1 MFNLILRADMLG
13 SLEAIL
19 GMIDTIKH
27 DDVGVQIIAKG
38 LGNITDS
45 DVAAAESAG
54 GKIFGFN
61 AYPTTQA
68 DQAAREKS
76 VEIRTY
82 KIIYRLFEDVLNELR
97 KMLPSETVITE
108 LGKLEVLA
116 NFRKAEGGW
125 IVGGKVLDGKLIPKA
140 KLRVSRNGECIGE
153 GEIVL
158 LQSGRSETKEV
169 HAGQECGLQYKGK
182 TKLEVGDLLEA
193 YTEERMIRDLVIEGV
208 SKR

>member
-1 MFNLILRADMLG
+1 M
-13 SLEAIL
+13 
-19 GMIDTIKH
+19 
-27 DDVGVQIIAKG
+27 
-38 LGNITDS
+38 
-45 DVAAAESAG
+45 
-54 GKIFGFN
+54 
-61 AYPTTQA
+61 
-68 DQAAREKS
+68 
-76 VEIRTY
+76 EIRTY

-140 KLRVSRNGECIGE
+140 KLRVSRNGEYIGE